1 MGMYNAFIIS
11 LTLPFITHFKA
22 HKIFQLTV
30 PPLHLSKDCPGKHRG
45 NFRLK
50 REKFLKTPTGFKLP
64 KSLRLCLTQILNEFP
79 NTENFVFHLF
89 FVALLTCNILSSRSQ
104 KLYLQW
110 GGCYKTDLTSMHL
123 YFNVTKTGHAR
134 FKE

>member
-1 MGMYNAFIIS
+1 M
-11 LTLPFITHFKA
+11 
-22 HKIFQLTV
+22 
-30 PPLHLSKDCPGKHRG
+30 
-45 NFRLK
+45 K

-64 KSLRLCLTQILNEFP
+64 KSLRLCLTPILNEFP

-123 YFNVTKTGHAR
+123 YFNVTKTGHQVSGIQMFPLTVFIHLLLNQRELAFSLQAFCFLFLLFFYCR
-134 FKE
+134 CAQVRSVK